1 MTNFRRWLEAAE
13 RNPLDDFYGKIK
25 RHVMASMRPQDGRV
39 GFSFPDNYQS
49 LISFAEPETISL
61 KFPQKPVA
69 LAAGTLPEPVI
80 EQTHAFKKGRG
91 AQAAMKQIVMA
102 DPAWMDWDLFQQVV
116 GAKFGDIAGPLGL
129 IFEVDIFLYFLE
141 SMKLRDAQEQET
153 VSSIDFF
160 RRKKDSHVPEVQKVL
175 KDPTHLRI
183 ALFTSQTHAE
193 DLANDMYSKSASIL
207 KCKPAEVSFAGG
219 TRRTVAGGSRRE
231 DPADI
236 YLLCGQGHMGWSVKF
251 AGQTEVAITDT
262 GPLGAYKML
271 GGRARKGLKEELEA
285 ARESGDVKTLV
296 RTITNKLTEAADIRF
311 SNPAT
316 APKHF
321 ANLMNDLVTA
331 GFATLPAVRH
341 YASTHKGGAGW
352 SPALQKD
359 FKIKDGKLRRR
370 QGATVTVR
378 PTETKLKISYKV
390 PGGSRGGTNI
400 IFVPQADG
408 NVKIK
413 VNNLTSSF

>member
-1 MTNFRRWLEAAE
+1 
-13 RNPLDDFYGKIK
+13 
-25 RHVMASMRPQDGRV
+25 
-39 GFSFPDNYQS
+39 
-49 LISFAEPETISL
+49 
-61 KFPQKPVA
+61 
-69 LAAGTLPEPVI
+69 
-80 EQTHAFKKGRG
+80 
-91 AQAAMKQIVMA
+91 
-102 DPAWMDWDLFQQVV
+102 
-116 GAKFGDIAGPLGL
+116 
-129 IFEVDIFLYFLE
+129 
-141 SMKLRDAQEQET
+141 
-153 VSSIDFF
+153 
-160 RRKKDSHVPEVQKVL
+160 
-175 KDPTHLRI
+175 
-183 ALFTSQTHAE
+183 
-193 DLANDMYSKSASIL
+193 
-207 KCKPAEVSFAGG
+207 
-219 TRRTVAGGSRRE
+219 
-231 DPADI
+231 
-236 YLLCGQGHMGWSVKF
+236 
-251 AGQTEVAITDT
+251 
-262 GPLGAYKML
+262 ML